1 LERRKG
7 NLYLEV
13 KDLSVYYDTAVV
25 LNSVT
30 LHVDRGEFVAM
41 VGPNGAGKSTC
52 LKAMAGLIQWEI
64 DTLKGTRLGKI
75 TLKGSVRFKGEELI
89 GLPAHEIAK
98 RGFILCPERG
108 KPFREMTVMEN
119 LKAGSVLNRK
129 KFKENIEKC
138 FELFPI
144 LGSRREQV
152 SGTLSGG
159 EITMLAIARSLM
171 ANLEFLMI
179 DEPSVGLAPKIKSDL
194 FERIKSVNE
203 MGITIL
209 LVEQDV
215 SFAFDL
221 SARNYVISRG
231 KMVAEGSSEE
241 LMSDEL
247 MRKTYLGL

>member
-1 LERRKG
+1 
-7 NLYLEV
+7 
-13 KDLSVYYDTAVV
+13 
-25 LNSVT
+25 
-30 LHVDRGEFVAM
+30 
-41 VGPNGAGKSTC
+41 
-52 LKAMAGLIQWEI
+52 
-64 DTLKGTRLGKI
+64 
-75 TLKGSVRFKGEELI
+75 
-89 GLPAHEIAK
+89 
-98 RGFILCPERG
+98 
-108 KPFREMTVMEN
+108 MTVMEN

-171 ANLEFLMI
+171 ADLEFLMI